1 MLWRYKMMEITVQE
15 RLKQLIPDFKVGIVH
30 YLDIQVGDSPQ
41 MLKGRLQLFQ
51 ESLFFDY
58 EDKKVTD
65 ILAIGEWRKVFKTIG
80 TDPNR
85 YRPSN
90 EALYRRVQK
99 QQFLHSVN
107 SAVDLNNFLSLQYR
121 IPLGIYDLDKLSGQV
136 TVRIGSESDS
146 YLAINERE
154 IQLHQKLL
162 SADHEGAFGSPYVD
176 SKRSA
181 VTTTTKHALH
191 IIYLQPSMHHEEA
204 IQMLQALS
212 NMFTQI
218 HGGTASYQII

>member
-1 MLWRYKMMEITVQE
+1 MEITVQDQ
-15 RLKQLIPDFKVGIVH
+15 LKQLIPDFKAGIVH
-30 YLDIQVGDSPQ
+30 YQDIQVGDSPQ

-58 EDKKVTD
+58 EDKKVTEIPA
-65 ILAIGEWRKVFKTIG
+65 ILEWRKIFKSIG

-99 QQFLHSVN
+99 QQFLQPVN

-121 IPLGIYDLDKLSGQV
+121 IPLGIYDLDKLSGHI
-136 TVRIGSESDS
+136 TIKIGSEDDS
-146 YLAINERE
+146 YIAINERE
-154 IQLHQKLL
+154 VQLTKKLL
-162 SADHEGAFGSPYVD
+162 SSDNEGAFGSPYVD

-181 VTTTTKHALH
+181 VSTTTTNALH
-191 IIYLQPSMHHEEA
+191 IVYLQPSMPHNEA
-204 IQMLQALS
+204 DQLLQALS
-212 NMFTQI
+212 TMFTQI

>member
-1 MLWRYKMMEITVQE
+1 MMEITVQDQ
-15 RLKQLIPDFKVGIVH
+15 LKQLIPDFKIAIVH
-30 YLDIQVGDSPQ
+30 YQDIQVGDSPQ

-58 EDKKVTD
+58 EDKKVTEIPA
-65 ILAIGEWRKVFKTIG
+65 ILEWRKIFKSIG

-90 EALYRRVQK
+90 EALYRRIQK
-99 QQFLHSVN
+99 QQFLQTVN

-121 IPLGIYDLDKLSGQV
+121 IPLGIYDLDKLSGHV
-136 TVRIGSESDS
+136 TIKIGSEDDS
-146 YLAINERE
+146 YIAINERE
-154 IQLHQKLL
+154 VQLTKKLL
-162 SADHEGAFGSPYVD
+162 SSDNEGAFGSPYVD

-181 VTTTTKHALH
+181 VSTATTNALH
-191 IIYLQPSMHHEEA
+191 IVYLQPSMPHNEA
-204 IQMLQALS
+204 DQLLQALS
-212 NMFTQI
+212 TMFTQI

>member
-1 MLWRYKMMEITVQE
+1 MMEIIVQDL
-15 RLKQLIPDFKVGIVH
+15 LKQLIPDFKVGIVQ
-30 YLDIQVGDSPQ
+30 YQDIQVGDSPQ

-51 ESLFFDY
+51 ESLFFDF
-58 EDKKVTD
+58 EDKKVTE
-65 ILAIGEWRKVFKTIG
+65 ILEISEWRKIFKTIG

-99 QQFLHSVN
+99 QQFLHPVN

-136 TVRIGSESDS
+136 TIRIGSNEDS

-154 IQLHQKLL
+154 VQLSKKLL
-162 SADHEGAFGSPYVD
+162 SADNEGAFGSPYVD

-181 VTTTTKHALH
+181 VTPATTQALH
-191 IIYLQPSMHHEEA
+191 IIYLQPSMDHDESD
-204 IQMLQALS
+204 QLLQALS
-212 NMFTQI
+212 TMFTQI
-218 HGGTASYQII
+218 HGGTASYQIYK

>member
-1 MLWRYKMMEITVQE
+1 MEIIVQDQ
-15 RLKQLIPDFKVGIVH
+15 LKQLIPDFKVGIVH
-30 YLDIQVGDSPQ
+30 YQDIQVGDSPQ

-51 ESLFFDY
+51 ESLFFDF
-58 EDKKVTD
+58 EDKKVTE
-65 ILAIGEWRKVFKTIG
+65 IPGISEWRKIFKTIG

-99 QQFLHSVN
+99 QQFLHPVN

-136 TVRIGSESDS
+136 TIRIGSDEDS

-154 IQLHQKLL
+154 VHLSKKLL
-162 SADHEGAFGSPYVD
+162 SADSEGAFGSPYVD
-176 SKRSA
+176 SIRSA
-181 VTTTTKHALH
+181 VSPETTQALH
-191 IIYLQPSMHHEEA
+191 IIYLQPSMDHKESD
-204 IQMLQALS
+204 QLLQALS
-212 NMFTQI
+212 TMFTQI
-218 HGGTASYQII
+218 HGGTASYQIY

>member
-1 MLWRYKMMEITVQE
+1 MEITVQDQ
-15 RLKQLIPDFKVGIVH
+15 LKQLIPDFKIAIVH
-30 YLDIQVGDSPQ
+30 YQDIQVGDSPQ

-58 EDKKVTD
+58 EDKKVTEIPA
-65 ILAIGEWRKVFKTIG
+65 ILEWRKIFKSIG

-90 EALYRRVQK
+90 EALYRRIQK
-99 QQFLHSVN
+99 QQFLQTVN

-121 IPLGIYDLDKLSGQV
+121 IPLGIYDLDKLSGHV
-136 TVRIGSESDS
+136 TIKIGSEDDS
-146 YLAINERE
+146 YIAINERE
-154 IQLHQKLL
+154 VQLTKKLL
-162 SADHEGAFGSPYVD
+162 SSDNEGAFGSPYVD

-181 VTTTTKHALH
+181 VSTATTNALH
-191 IIYLQPSMHHEEA
+191 IVYLQPSMPHNEA
-204 IQMLQALS
+204 DQLLQALS
-212 NMFTQI
+212 TMFTQI

>member
-1 MLWRYKMMEITVQE
+1 MEIIVQDQ
-15 RLKQLIPDFKVGIVH
+15 LKQLIPNFKVGIVQ
-30 YLDIQVGDSPQ
+30 YQDIQVGDSPQ

-51 ESLFFDY
+51 ESLFFDF
-58 EDKKVTD
+58 EDKKVTE
-65 ILAIGEWRKVFKTIG
+65 ILEISEWRKIFKTIG

-99 QQFLHSVN
+99 QQFLHPVN

-136 TVRIGSESDS
+136 TIRIGSNEDS

-154 IQLHQKLL
+154 VQLSKKLL
-162 SADHEGAFGSPYVD
+162 SADNEGAFGSPYVD

-181 VTTTTKHALH
+181 VTPATTQALH
-191 IIYLQPSMHHEEA
+191 IIYLQPSMDHDESD
-204 IQMLQALS
+204 QLLQALS
-212 NMFTQI
+212 TMFTQI
-218 HGGTASYQII
+218 HGGTASYQIYK

>member
-1 MLWRYKMMEITVQE
+1 MMEITVQDQ
-15 RLKQLIPDFKVGIVH
+15 LKQLIPEFKIAIVH
-30 YLDIQVGDSPQ
+30 YQDIQVGDSPQ

-58 EDKKVTD
+58 EDKKVTEIPA
-65 ILAIGEWRKVFKTIG
+65 ILEWRKIFKSIG

-99 QQFLHSVN
+99 QQFLQPVN

-121 IPLGIYDLDKLSGQV
+121 IPLGIYDLDKLSGHI
-136 TVRIGSESDS
+136 TIKIGSEDDS
-146 YLAINERE
+146 YIAINERE
-154 IQLHQKLL
+154 VQLTKKLI
-162 SADHEGAFGSPYVD
+162 SSDNEGAFGGPYVD

-181 VTTTTKHALH
+181 VSTATTNALH
-191 IIYLQPSMHHEEA
+191 IIYLQPSMPHNEA
-204 IQMLQALS
+204 DQLLQALS
-212 NMFTQI
+212 TMFTQI